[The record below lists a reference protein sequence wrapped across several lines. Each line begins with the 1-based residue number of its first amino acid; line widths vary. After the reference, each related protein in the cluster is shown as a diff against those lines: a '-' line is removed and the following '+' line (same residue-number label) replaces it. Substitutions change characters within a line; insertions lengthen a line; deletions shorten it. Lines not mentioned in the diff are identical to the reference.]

1 MIGGFPLDDQ
11 REVVSFLSDGVTYG
25 MPGLRVERIE
35 THISMIFLVGD
46 RAFKLKR
53 AVRFSYLDYST
64 TTLRGVFCKK
74 ELDLNL
80 RTAASLYVR
89 VRAITRQPG
98 GNLAFDGAGT
108 VIDWVVE
115 MRRFAQT
122 DLFDQLAQS
131 KTLDFRLMRD
141 LTDGIAEFHVAAEIT
156 PQYGGRAGIEETIE
170 GNNVNLV
177 QSTPPLDGKPIQELY
192 AASMAKLA
200 ALGGLL
206 DSRRE
211 RGRVRRCHGDLH
223 LRNVCLF
230 EGRPTLFDCIEFN
243 DALSCID
250 VLYDLAFLLM
260 DLVRQDLND
269 LASVVFNRYLDLTAD
284 IDGLSALPLFM
295 SVRAAIRAHVA
306 GALGRQNQSPQALA
320 EARSYL
326 SLAGAFLHPNS
337 PILVA
342 IGGLSGVGKS
352 TVAQA
357 LAPDFKPSPGAR
369 VVRSDVV
376 RKHVFNVTP
385 ETKLPRSAYENAVTE
400 RVYGALQ
407 DEVLASLT
415 AGYTTIA
422 DATFLREEERRRIA
436 ASAERCGVPF
446 VGLWLEA
453 PSETLEAR
461 IGARS
466 DDASDAD
473 LPVMRQQLSVD
484 IGAVE
489 WQRIRATSDVTG
501 TLAAARV
508 LTDQNVAKLAL
519 SRPDHARLQGAQ
531 RPIAATSL

>member
-1 MIGGFPLDDQ
+1 LDHQ
-11 REVVSFLSDGVTYG
+11 REVVSFLSDGATYG

-35 THISMIFLVGD
+35 THISIIFLAGD

-64 TTLRGVFCKK
+64 TALRGVFCKK

-89 VRAITRQPG
+89 VRAITRQAG
-98 GNLAFDGAGT
+98 GNLAFDGDGT

-115 MRRFAQT
+115 MLRFAQT
-122 DLFDQLAQS
+122 DLFDQLAHS
-131 KTLDFRLMRD
+131 KTLNSRLMRD
-141 LTDGIAEFHVAAEIT
+141 LTDAIVEFHAGAEIT
-156 PQYGGRAGIEETIE
+156 PHHGGRAGIEETID

-177 QSTPPLDGKPIQELY
+177 QSSPPLDGKQIQELY
-192 AASMAKLA
+192 VASMAKLA

-243 DALSCID
+243 DTLSCID

-260 DLVRQDLND
+260 DLVRQDLHD
-269 LASVVFNRYLDLTAD
+269 LANVVFNRYLDLTTD

-295 SVRAAIRAHVA
+295 SVRAAVRAQVA
-306 GALGRQNQSPQALA
+306 GALRRQNQTPQALA
-320 EARSYL
+320 EARSYF
-326 SLAGAFLHPNS
+326 SLAGAVLRPNP

-352 TVAQA
+352 TMAQA

-369 VVRSDVV
+369 VVRSDVL
-376 RKHVFNVTP
+376 RKRVFNVTP
-385 ETKLPRSAYENAVTE
+385 ETKLPPSAYENAITE

-407 DEVLASLT
+407 EAVLASLA
-415 AGYTTIA
+415 AGYATIA

-436 ASAERCGVPF
+436 TCAERCGVPF
-446 VGLWLEA
+446 VALWLEA
-453 PSETLEAR
+453 PREILAAR
-461 IGARS
+461 IGARNS
-466 DDASDAD
+466 DASDAD
-473 LPVMRQQLSVD
+473 VAVLQQQLGFD
-484 IGAVE
+484 IGTIE
-489 WQRIRATSDVTG
+489 WQRLRAVADVTG
-501 TLAAARV
+501 TLAAV
-508 LTDQNVAKLAL
+508 QDLIDQKRRGFGMVSK
-519 SRPDHARLQGAQ
+519 
-531 RPIAATSL
+531 